1 MLESN
6 LPLWLAVMRKQRD
19 ELLPPLRV
27 IKTALQVMY
36 SRAKGGVDGATQY
49 LTSLRSSTRRHN
61 WAQRV
66 TMDVLL
72 SLATNAVLMFRTWSV
87 IKDLNDETGWPS
99 LTSFRE
105 MCSRKG
111 GFNSFI
117 LELTARIMIDAAEND
132 QAETPRRITPVERL
146 PYNPK
151 RYRRREYFNSDEGRA
166 FRLSNRQHLRKA
178 VEKAK
183 TCIICSRCCHS
194 ACEECST
201 PTFEAMLC
209 TKKRRNATT
218 SCFIDFHTQTMLP
231 DPRSH
236 SPASHVLLSAAH
248 PSER

>member
-87 IKDLNDETGWPS
+87 IKDFNDETEWPS
-99 LTSFRE
+99 LSRFRE
-105 MCSRKG
+105 MCSRQG
-111 GFNSFI
+111 GFTSSI
-117 LELTARIMIDAAEND
+117 LQLAAHIMIDVAEKNRDHQD
-132 QAETPRRITPVERL
+132 QDFASIEPIEHL
-146 PYNPK
+146 PYNPP
-151 RYRRREYFNSDEGRA
+151 RYNRRSYFNSDEGRR
-166 FRLSNRQHLRKA
+166 FRLSLRPHLRL
-178 VEKAK
+178 
-183 TCIICSRCCHS
+183 TTDTQGRCIICNRACQS
-194 ACEECST
+194 ACDQCST
-201 PTFEAMLC
+201 ANFRAMLC
-209 TKKRRNATT
+209 TKNKRDSTT
-218 SCFIDFHTQTMLP
+218 TCFTQFHSLTELSDERSRTP
-231 DPRSH
+231 PVPRSN
-236 SPASHVLLSAAH
+236 AN
-248 PSER
+248 R